1 MKVLMIT
8 QAVDPHADLLG
19 FVPTWIRALAARVDR
34 LYVLAGRVAPCNLPD
49 NVEVMSL
56 GKESGAGRL
65 KRLSR
70 FILGLKEAVGRK
82 KVDVVFAH
90 MNPEYA
96 IAAAPLSRAPVVLW
110 YTHRAVTPKLKLAV
124 RLSRLVVSA
133 SRESFCLDSPKLRI
147 TGHGINTSL
156 FPLSESPGGA
166 NLLSV
171 GRLDASKDMETVIEG
186 AALLRNRFPAVRV
199 TLAGDGPRREAL
211 EALAKSRRVPV
222 TFLGKVPYSSIAAV
236 YQACDLFVSAS
247 RTALDKAVLEAMA
260 SGRPAIACNP
270 AFTSW
275 MPKEHTFSP
284 GNPGE
289 LADAAERVLKG
300 DRAALGRGAR
310 ARIEEDHG
318 LGRMMDRLVEVFDE
332 ARGGR
337 P

>member
-1 MKVLMIT
+1 MIT
-8 QAVDPHADLLG
+8 QAVDPQADLLG

-34 LYVLAGRVAPCNLPD
+34 LYVLAGRVAPCSLPD

-110 YTHRAVTPKLKLAV
+110 YTHRAVTRKLKLAV

-147 TGHGINTSL
+147 TGHGIDLSL
-156 FPLSESPGGA
+156 FPASPPPGGA

-171 GRLDASKDMETVIEG
+171 GRLDAVKDMETILRG
-186 AALLRNRFPAVRV
+186 AALLAKRLPGVRV
-199 TLAGDGPRREAL
+199 TLAGDGPRRESL
-211 EALAKSRRVPV
+211 EALAKESGVPV
-222 TFLGKVPYSSIAAV
+222 SFLGKVPYSAIPAV
-236 YQACDLFVSAS
+236 YHASDLFVSAAHG
-247 RTALDKAVLEAMA
+247 ALDKAVLEAMA
-260 SGRPAIACNP
+260 SGRPAIACTP
-270 AFTSW
+270 AFSSW
-275 MPKEHTFSP
+275 MPREQTFVP
-284 GNPGE
+284 GDAAG

-300 DRAALGRGAR
+300 DRARLGREAR
-310 ARIEEDHG
+310 EKVEREHG
-318 LGRMMDRLVEVFDE
+318 LGAMMDRLVKVLEE
-332 ARGGR
+332 ATA
-337 P
+337 

>member
-19 FVPTWIRALAARVDR
+19 FVPTWIRALAARVDA
-34 LYVLAGRVAPCNLPD
+34 LYVLAGRVAPCNLPA
-49 NVEVMSL
+49 NVEVASL

-65 KRLSR
+65 TRLSR
-70 FILGLKEAVGRK
+70 FIRALKEAVGTK
-82 KVDVVFAH
+82 KADVVFAH

-133 SRESFCLDSPKLRI
+133 SRESFCLDSDKLRI
-147 TGHGINTSL
+147 TGHGIDASL
-156 FPLSESPGGA
+156 FPLTPPPGGL

-171 GRLDASKDMETVIEG
+171 GRLDPSKDMETVVEG
-186 AALLRNRFPAVRV
+186 AALLSKRLPGVRV
-199 TLAGDGPRREAL
+199 TLAGEGPRREAL
-211 EALAKSRRVPV
+211 EALAKARGVPV
-222 TFLGKVPYSSIAAV
+222 EFLGKVPYSAIGPVYRAA
-236 YQACDLFVSAS
+236 DLFVSAS

-275 MPKEHTFSP
+275 MPAERTFAP
-284 GNPGE
+284 GDAAG
-289 LADAAERVLKG
+289 LAAAAERVLAG
-300 DRAALGRGAR
+300 DRAQLGREAR
-310 ARIEEDHG
+310 EKVEREHG
-318 LGRMMDRLVEVFDE
+318 LGAMMDRLVKVFEE
-332 ARGGR
+332 AAGR
-337 P
+337 KR